1 MGDIAK
7 DVTGVFL
14 AIVSVAI
21 LYQLV
26 KPGNQTQQVISSVTG
41 GFATALSAAMGGS
54 VSGISVPSGVQ

>member
-7 DVTGVFL
+7 DITGVFL

-26 KPGNQTQQVISSVTG
+26 KPGNQTAQVITATTG
-41 GFATALSAAMGGS
+41 GFSQALSAAMGGS
-54 VSGISVPSGVQ
+54 VGAIGTSAIGL